1 MNAKCIPAVCV
12 LSAMLAFALPAQQ
25 TVQIE
30 YKGSVDKAT
39 KAYDQKAWGECVKQL
54 RNAMMAAQ
62 KQRTD
67 AIRAAMPAAPAGM
80 KFEDDKNDNEAAN
93 MWVAGIGNQVTRNY
107 RNDDG
112 DRSIS
117 LRVQA
122 DSPMVAMMLPMLTN
136 PVAVQASHG
145 EMLTYDKQ
153 KAVLTKQGDDGKNW
167 KLQIVVDS
175 AHLIEIDAQG
185 FDRAGLL
192 KVFDDAAVGKLAKE
206 LMN

>member
-12 LSAMLAFALPAQQ
+12 LSMLAFALPAQQ

-62 KQRTD
+62 KQRTE

-80 KFEDDKNDNEAAN
+80 KFEDDKNDNDAN
-93 MWVAGIGNQVTRNY
+93 LWVAGIGNQVTRNY
-107 RNDDG
+107 RTDDG

-153 KAVLTKQGDDGKNW
+153 KAVLTKQGDDGKSW

-185 FDRAGLL
+185 FDRVALL
-192 KVFDDAAVGKLAKE
+192 KMFDDAAVGKLAKE